1 MSDLDDDIKATSEDL
16 TADAERLQAIE
27 AEKATLPP
35 DDPRLAEL
43 AVEAEAI
50 ARRMGPKATAE
61 REMTDQRVDSAGSG

>member
-16 TADAERLQAIE
+16 IADAERLQAIE
-27 AEKATLPP
+27 SEKATLPL
-35 DDPRLAEL
+35 DDPRLTEL

-61 REMTDQRVDSAGSG
+61 REMTDQRVDSAGG